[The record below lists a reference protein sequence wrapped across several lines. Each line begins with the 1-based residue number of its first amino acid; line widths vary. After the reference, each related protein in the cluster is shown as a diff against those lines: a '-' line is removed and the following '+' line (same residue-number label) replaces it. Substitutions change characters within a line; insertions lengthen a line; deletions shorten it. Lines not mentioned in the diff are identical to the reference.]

1 MRLDVILVVVLLA
14 FGRGARTFRLDLF
27 GVVPQ
32 RTLEDMGLEICVV
45 VVVRSHELPLERL
58 PSYKTYPGS
67 HFFLVRSNADFRP
80 E

>member
-1 MRLDVILVVVLLA
+1 VRLDVILVVVLLA
-14 FGRGARTFRLDLF
+14 FGRRRTFRLDLF

-32 RTLEDMGLEICVV
+32 RTLEDMGLEIRVV
-45 VVVRSHELPLERL
+45 VVVRSHELPLVRI

-67 HFFLVRSNADFRP
+67 HFFLTRSNADFRL